1 MTATVA
7 LLLRSGGSSGTT
19 ALVIWLIRATM
30 YLSVQNPRPCPE
42 SARRRNHA
50 RRRTCADGGFL
61 LRAFCYLRF
70 GGVTVLQTFRQTTR
84 KPVTLRARAPAE
96 LATALK
102 SLAVKRDVVLSHVV
116 REALATGAAI
126 MLEAEDKTEVP
137 A

>member
-1 MTATVA
+1 MLQCTCPSKTQDPVQSPHEGETTTIAPAHFA
-7 LLLRSGGSSGTT
+7 LT
-19 ALVIWLIRATM
+19 LV
-30 YLSVQNPRPCPE
+30 
-42 SARRRNHA
+42 SAS
-50 RRRTCADGGFL
+50 CFL
-61 LRAFCYLRF
+61 LPKI
-70 GGVTVLQTFRQTTR
+70 GGVTVLQSFRQTTR
-84 KPVTLRARAPAE
+84 KVVTLRARAPAE

>member
-1 MTATVA
+1 M
-7 LLLRSGGSSGTT
+7 
-19 ALVIWLIRATM
+19 
-30 YLSVQNPRPCPE
+30 
-42 SARRRNHA
+42 
-50 RRRTCADGGFL
+50 
-61 LRAFCYLRF
+61 
-70 GGVTVLQTFRQTTR
+70 LQSFRQTTR
-84 KPVTLRARAPAE
+84 KVVTLRARAPAE

>member
-1 MTATVA
+1 M
-7 LLLRSGGSSGTT
+7 
-19 ALVIWLIRATM
+19 
-30 YLSVQNPRPCPE
+30 
-42 SARRRNHA
+42 
-50 RRRTCADGGFL
+50 
-61 LRAFCYLRF
+61 
-70 GGVTVLQTFRQTTR
+70 LQTFRQTTR
-84 KPVTLRARAPAE
+84 KVVTLRARAPAE

>member
-1 MTATVA
+1 M
-7 LLLRSGGSSGTT
+7 
-19 ALVIWLIRATM
+19 
-30 YLSVQNPRPCPE
+30 
-42 SARRRNHA
+42 HA
-50 RRRTCADGGFL
+50 GAKCADVGFCFVL
-61 LRAFCYLRF
+61 FCYLRF

-102 SLAVKRDVVLSHVV
+102 NLAVKRDVVLSHVV

-126 MLEAEDKTEVP
+126 MLDEADKAKEAVT

>member
-1 MTATVA
+1 M
-7 LLLRSGGSSGTT
+7 
-19 ALVIWLIRATM
+19 
-30 YLSVQNPRPCPE
+30 
-42 SARRRNHA
+42 
-50 RRRTCADGGFL
+50 
-61 LRAFCYLRF
+61 
-70 GGVTVLQTFRQTTR
+70 LQTFRQTTR

>member
-1 MTATVA
+1 
-7 LLLRSGGSSGTT
+7 
-19 ALVIWLIRATM
+19 
-30 YLSVQNPRPCPE
+30 
-42 SARRRNHA
+42 
-50 RRRTCADGGFL
+50 
-61 LRAFCYLRF
+61 
-70 GGVTVLQTFRQTTR
+70 VLQSFRQTTR
-84 KPVTLRARAPAE
+84 KVVTLRARAPAE